1 MLFRSQGAA
10 AYRGS
15 KSQEYG
21 WRDGF
26 CVGVDDAFKEQDREA
41 GYEIMAAVPRE
52 VDEAFEKLKLMKKSG
67 SRPTDHMALD
77 GAAFSSGK
85 ISGRRAVDGRSISFY
100 GRREIG
106 NKE

>member
-1 MLFRSQGAA
+1 M
-10 AYRGS
+10 
-15 KSQEYG
+15 
-21 WRDGF
+21 
-26 CVGVDDAFKEQDREA
+26 GVDEAFKEQDREEP

-52 VDEAFEKLKLMKKSG
+52 VNEAFETLKLLKKSG

-85 ISGRRAVDGRSISFY
+85 ISGRRAVDGRSIPFY
-100 GRREIG
+100 GRREID